1 MPTFSMAGSMES
13 CLNSGR
19 VFDVR
24 TTPSQMGVISE
35 TFRKREG
42 VLRSL
47 HPTHSVAGWGKDA
60 ECFLRDHD
68 KSPTPFGYDTPFG
81 RAAEDAD
88 TYILMIETHI
98 HSLLHHLQERAAFPD
113 LFLPGLR
120 EVPVIGWNGDRTI
133 ISTRVMRP
141 RTPYFIAI
149 PSSRPETCAWVILH
163 DFGLIFPHR
172 RLGELKEMG
181 YLLDGYPGLLTRREQ
196 LERAGI
202 FRSLKVGR
210 GEVGLLHIRGFLREV
225 EPELRGLLAKF
236 SHCYDTDE
244 IDALNLPYSCLGPM
258 KILFFILIFLTAY
271 SFVVYPAVL
280 LVISRLVRRPWQ
292 KGEIRPSVTV
302 IVSAHNE
309 EAVIAQKVRNCLAL
323 DYPEAGLDIMVV
335 SDGSTDRTD
344 EIVSSI
350 KDRRVTLAVFPRL
363 GKTACL
369 NRVVPSARG
378 EICVFTDANSMFPP
392 HAPRDRGQKPQRS
405 DGRGR
410 HGMDG
415 ICGPGKREYRDGTLL
430 RIRAMDEGPGKP
442 RRLLRGGRRR
452 DFRSP

>member
-1 MPTFSMAGSMES
+1 MHQFLEVRQKYGLRRYSYRLLAKHAEKLFSRLDKNAFVAAFRELGIKGGDKVFVHASMNRMGYIEGGAETVITALMEAVGDRGSIFMPTFSMAGSMES

-244 IDALNLPYSCLGPM
+244 IDALNLPYS
-258 KILFFILIFLTAY
+258 
-271 SFVVYPAVL
+271 
-280 LVISRLVRRPWQ
+280 
-292 KGEIRPSVTV
+292 
-302 IVSAHNE
+302 
-309 EAVIAQKVRNCLAL
+309 
-323 DYPEAGLDIMVV
+323 
-335 SDGSTDRTD
+335 
-344 EIVSSI
+344 
-350 KDRRVTLAVFPRL
+350 
-363 GKTACL
+363 
-369 NRVVPSARG
+369 SARTH
-378 EICVFTDANSMFPP
+378 ENPLLHTHFF
-392 HAPRDRGQKPQRS
+392 DR
-405 DGRGR
+405 
-410 HGMDG
+410 
-415 ICGPGKREYRDGTLL
+415 L
-430 RIRAMDEGPGKP
+430 
-442 RRLLRGGRRR
+442 LLRGISGGPPRHLPARPSSVAKGG
-452 DFRSP
+452 DTTVSHGHSLSPQ